1 MARLYGVYRKIGRDV
16 ARNISTV
23 RTVMV
28 ETWCTASLHRWQNL
42 LLAKTA
48 PLLINPVFL
57 PRKFPPMKTI
67 FELTRISTNSKTR
80 YPIRKTQTDTL
91 GLFSTL
97 EKAQK
102 QMLKDV
108 TMRQKYEQKRLKD
121 IAKDEEYRKEEKR
134 FGHDIVLA
142 YSITE
147 HQLDV
152 GLHGDD
158 IQSVRTYTA
167 DGKSNDEN
175 LLDRQCKRHFKGRT
189 PDQIRFHPGD
199 IVEVIT
205 NWQAELCVV
214 WHAQS
219 TVEDYERNRSY
230 WLENHKKRCLEKGIE
245 YKEEECFHWDY
256 SDDCYL
262 VYSLGEGNTHFHPES
277 SEVFFPT
284 KPVPKAL
291 QIKF

>member
-1 MARLYGVYRKIGRDV
+1 
-16 ARNISTV
+16 
-23 RTVMV
+23 
-28 ETWCTASLHRWQNL
+28 
-42 LLAKTA
+42 
-48 PLLINPVFL
+48 
-57 PRKFPPMKTI
+57 MKTI
-67 FELTRISTNSKTR
+67 FELTKISTNSRAR
-80 YPIRKTQTDTL
+80 YPIRETDTDRL
-91 GLFSTL
+91 GLFSTV
-97 EKAQK
+97 EKAKK

-108 TMRQKYEQKRLKD
+108 KTCQKCEQERLKD
-121 IAKDEEYRKEEKR
+121 ITEDEEYRNDEKR
-134 FGHDIVLA
+134 FGHTIVLS

-167 DGKSNDEN
+167 DGKPNDEN

-189 PDQIRFHPGD
+189 PDQIRFQPGD
-199 IVEVIT
+199 IVEVI
-205 NWQAELCVV
+205 NDWQAVLCVV
-214 WHAQS
+214 WHTQP
-219 TVEDYERNRSY
+219 TVEDYERKRPY

-262 VYSLGEGNTHFHPES
+262 VYSLDGSHFHPES

-291 QIKF
+291 QIKLKAKYEELLREEEEWRKLRTEN